1 MGSGSGP
8 DPIFILGAFCQGAAW
23 GGGFVGRSCG
33 CERRFAGG
41 DLGLAG
47 LCGALPAASGG
58 WRVWLVLRALRAR
71 ARLLMNR
78 FAAVPEPFGPVLPE
92 RRGCAG
98 GCVCEWPQTN
108 LSLKF
113 NFYFIF
119 RGKIFEQKLD
129 IAFIMF

>member
-1 MGSGSGP
+1 MCF
-8 DPIFILGAFCQGAAW
+8 D
-23 GGGFVGRSCG
+23 
-33 CERRFAGG
+33 
-41 DLGLAG
+41 AG
-47 LCGALPAASGG
+47 LRHAYRGG
-58 WRVWLVLRALRAR
+58 V
-71 ARLLMNR
+71 
-78 FAAVPEPFGPVLPE
+78 PE